1 MQMSKSEWFLY
12 TKRGDFDG
20 IAKKYNISPLLA
32 KIIVNRGIAEDS
44 IGNYLG
50 ALKCKLNNAHDFK
63 DIDKAAIFIKE
74 YIEGG
79 KKIRVVGD
87 YDIDGICST
96 YVLISALRYL
106 GANADYEIPDRIKD
120 GYGINESI
128 IKKSHEDGCELIITC
143 DNGIAA
149 FGALELATKLGV
161 KVIVTDH
168 HEVFREDNKDLLP
181 RADMIVNP
189 KQEDCSYPFK
199 QVCGAFVAYRLIEVL
214 YELFSIPKSEIE
226 KFKEFIAIAT
236 VGDVMPLIS
245 ENRIIVKQGLE
256 RIKLSENIGL
266 KSLIKVCGID
276 SKNINSYDIGFILG
290 PCFNASGRLE
300 SAKLSLKLLLTN
312 DEKEAV
318 ELAEYIKSLNDER
331 KALTQKGVEFAIELV
346 ESKYIDD
353 DIIVAYIGD
362 YHESLAGIIAG
373 RLKERYKKPCFVITD
388 TEEGLIKGSG
398 RSIEAYNMFEGIR
411 AADSL
416 LTKYGGHPMA
426 AGLSLEKDKLSEFRK
441 LLNSNSE
448 LKESDFVE
456 KIWIDIAL
464 PFAYLSE
471 DFVKELSLLEP
482 FGQGNQ
488 KPNFAQKQV
497 EIINLR
503 VFGQNR
509 NVIKLRC
516 KDSFGTGI
524 DALIFTDGDEFIKE
538 LGDKRLFDIIY
549 YPKINDFN
557 NKITVQIVI
566 RDWKFKY

>member
-1 MQMSKSEWFLY
+1 MSKSEWFLY

-63 DIDKAAIFIKE
+63 NIDKAAIFIKE

-96 YVLISALRYL
+96 YVLISALKHL
-106 GANADYEIPDRIKD
+106 GADADYEIPDRIKD

-128 IKKSHEDGCELIITC
+128 IKKSYEDGCNLIITC

-149 FGALELATKLGV
+149 FGALELAAKLGV

-181 RADMIVNP
+181 RADIIVNP
-189 KQEDCSYPFK
+189 KQEDCFYPFK
-199 QVCGAFVAYRLIEVL
+199 QVCGAFVAYRLVEVL
-214 YELFSIPKSEIE
+214 YELFLIPGSETE

-331 KALTQKGVEFAIELV
+331 KALTQKGLEFAIELV
-346 ESKYIDD
+346 ESKYVDD

-426 AGLSLEKDKLSEFRK
+426 AGLSLEKDRLSEFRK

-509 NVIKLRC
+509 NVVKLRC

>member
-44 IGNYLG
+44 IGNYLT

-96 YVLISALRYL
+96 YVLISALKHL
-106 GANADYEIPDRIKD
+106 GADADYEIPDRIKD

-149 FGALELATKLGV
+149 FGALELAAKLGV

-189 KQEDCSYPFK
+189 KQEDCFYPFK

-426 AGLSLEKDKLSEFRK
+426 AGLSLEKDRLSEFRK

-509 NVIKLRC
+509 NVVKLRC

>member
-63 DIDKAAIFIKE
+63 NIDKAAIFIKE

-106 GANADYEIPDRIKD
+106 GADVDYEIPDRIKD

-128 IKKSHEDGCELIITC
+128 IKKSYEDGCDLIITC

-149 FGALELATKLGV
+149 FGALELAAKLGV

-181 RADMIVNP
+181 RADIIVNP

-214 YELFSIPKSEIE
+214 YELFLIPESETE

-236 VGDVMPLIS
+236 VGDVMPLVS

-300 SAKLSLKLLLTN
+300 SAKLSLKLLLTS
-312 DEKEAV
+312 DEKEAI

-346 ESKYIDD
+346 ESKYIND

-373 RLKERYKKPCFVITD
+373 RLKERYKKPCFIITD

-441 LLNSNSE
+441 LLNSNSK

-509 NVIKLRC
+509 NVVKLRC

>member
-1 MQMSKSEWFLY
+1 MSKSEWFLY

-96 YVLISALRYL
+96 YVLISALKHL
-106 GANADYEIPDRIKD
+106 GADADYEIPDRIKD

-128 IKKSHEDGCELIITC
+128 IKKSYEDGCELIITC

-149 FGALELATKLGV
+149 FGALELAAKLGV

>member
-63 DIDKAAIFIKE
+63 NIDKAAIFIKE

-96 YVLISALRYL
+96 YVLISALKHL
-106 GANADYEIPDRIKD
+106 GADADYEIPDRIKD

-149 FGALELATKLGV
+149 FGALELAAKLGV

-189 KQEDCSYPFK
+189 KQEDCFYPFK

-331 KALTQKGVEFAIELV
+331 KALTQKGLEFAIELV

-426 AGLSLEKDKLSEFRK
+426 AGLSLEKDRLSEFRK

-509 NVIKLRC
+509 NVVKLRC

-557 NKITVQIVI
+557 NKITLQIVI

>member
-1 MQMSKSEWFLY
+1 MSKSEWFLY

-96 YVLISALRYL
+96 YVLISALKHL
-106 GANADYEIPDRIKD
+106 GADADYEIPDRIKD

-149 FGALELATKLGV
+149 FGALELAAKLGV

-214 YELFSIPKSEIE
+214 YELFSIPGSETE

>member
-1 MQMSKSEWFLY
+1 MSKSEWFLY

-63 DIDKAAIFIKE
+63 NIDKAAAFIKE

-106 GANADYEIPDRIKD
+106 GADVDYEIPDRIKD

-128 IKKSHEDGCELIITC
+128 IKKSYEDGCDLIITC

-149 FGALELATKLGV
+149 FGALELAAKLGV

-181 RADMIVNP
+181 RADIIVNP

-214 YELFSIPKSEIE
+214 YELFLIPGSETE

-236 VGDVMPLIS
+236 VGDVMPLVS

-300 SAKLSLKLLLTN
+300 SAKLSLKLLLTS
-312 DEKEAV
+312 DEKEAI

-346 ESKYIDD
+346 ESKYIND

-373 RLKERYKKPCFVITD
+373 RLKERYKKPCFIITD

-441 LLNSNSE
+441 LLNSNSK

-509 NVIKLRC
+509 NVVKLRC

>member
-44 IGNYLG
+44 IGNYLA

-63 DIDKAAIFIKE
+63 NIDKAAIFIKE

-96 YVLISALRYL
+96 YVLISALKHL
-106 GANADYEIPDRIKD
+106 GAYADYEIPDRIKD

-128 IKKSHEDGCELIITC
+128 IKKSYEDGCDLIITC

-149 FGALELATKLGV
+149 FGALELAAKLGV

-181 RADMIVNP
+181 RADIIVNP

-199 QVCGAFVAYRLIEVL
+199 QVCGAFVAYRLVEVL
-214 YELFSIPKSEIE
+214 YELFLIPGSETE

-266 KSLIKVCGID
+266 KSLIKLCGID

-331 KALTQKGVEFAIELV
+331 KALTQKGLEFAIELV
-346 ESKYIDD
+346 ESKYVDD

-426 AGLSLEKDKLSEFRK
+426 AGLSLEKDRLSEFRK

-509 NVIKLRC
+509 NVVKLRC

>member
-50 ALKCKLNNAHDFK
+50 PLKCKLNNAHDFK
-63 DIDKAAIFIKE
+63 NIDKAAIFIKE

-96 YVLISALRYL
+96 YVLISALKHL
-106 GANADYEIPDRIKD
+106 GADADYEIPDRIKD

-149 FGALELATKLGV
+149 FGALELAAKLGV

-189 KQEDCSYPFK
+189 KQEDCFYPFK

-245 ENRIIVKQGLE
+245 ENRIIVKQGLK

-331 KALTQKGVEFAIELV
+331 KVLTQKGLEFAIELV

-426 AGLSLEKDKLSEFRK
+426 AGLSLKKDKLSEFRK

-509 NVIKLRC
+509 NVVKLRC

>member
-1 MQMSKSEWFLY
+1 MSKSEWFLY

-32 KIIVNRGIAEDS
+32 KIIVNIGIAEDS

-63 DIDKAAIFIKE
+63 NIDKAAIFIKE

-96 YVLISALRYL
+96 YVLISALKHL
-106 GANADYEIPDRIKD
+106 GADADYEIPDRIKD

-149 FGALELATKLGV
+149 FGALELAAKLGV

-189 KQEDCSYPFK
+189 KQEDCFYPFK

-331 KALTQKGVEFAIELV
+331 KALTQKGLEFAIELV
-346 ESKYIDD
+346 EGKYVDD

-426 AGLSLEKDKLSEFRK
+426 AGLSLEKDRLSEFRK

-509 NVIKLRC
+509 NVVKLRC

>member
-1 MQMSKSEWFLY
+1 MSKSEWFLY

-441 LLNSNSE
+441 LLNSNSK

>member
-63 DIDKAAIFIKE
+63 NIDKAAIFIKE

-106 GANADYEIPDRIKD
+106 DADADYEIPDRIKD

-128 IKKSHEDGCELIITC
+128 IKKSYEDGCDLIITC

-149 FGALELATKLGV
+149 FGALELAAKLGV

-214 YELFSIPKSEIE
+214 YELFLIPVSEIE

-300 SAKLSLKLLLTN
+300 SAKLSLRLLLTN
-312 DEKEAV
+312 DEKEAR

-331 KALTQKGVEFAIELV
+331 KALTQKGVEFAIKLV

-373 RLKERYKKPCFVITD
+373 RLKERYKKPCFIITD

-426 AGLSLEKDKLSEFRK
+426 AGLSLKKDKLSEFRK

-471 DFVKELSLLEP
+471 NFVKELSLLEP

-497 EIINLR
+497 EILNLR

-509 NVIKLRC
+509 NVVKLRC

-524 DALIFTDGDEFIKE
+524 DALIFTDGDEFLEE

>member
-1 MQMSKSEWFLY
+1 MSKSEWFLY

-63 DIDKAAIFIKE
+63 NIDKAAIFIKE
-74 YIEGG
+74 YIEVG

-96 YVLISALRYL
+96 YVLISALKHL
-106 GANADYEIPDRIKD
+106 GADADYEIPDRIKD

-149 FGALELATKLGV
+149 FGALELAAKLGV

-312 DEKEAV
+312 NEKEAI

-497 EIINLR
+497 EIINLK

-509 NVIKLRC
+509 NVVKLRC

>member
-63 DIDKAAIFIKE
+63 NIDKAAIFIKE
-74 YIEGG
+74 YIEVG

-96 YVLISALRYL
+96 YVLISALKHL
-106 GANADYEIPDRIKD
+106 GADADYEIPDRIKD

-128 IKKSHEDGCELIITC
+128 IKKSYEDGCDLIITC

-149 FGALELATKLGV
+149 FGALELAAKLGV

-199 QVCGAFVAYRLIEVL
+199 QVCGAFVAYRLVEVL
-214 YELFSIPKSEIE
+214 YELFLIPKNEIE

-509 NVIKLRC
+509 NVVKLRC

-566 RDWKFKY
+566 RYWKFKY

>member
-1 MQMSKSEWFLY
+1 MSKSEWFLY

-63 DIDKAAIFIKE
+63 NIDKAAIFIKE

-96 YVLISALRYL
+96 YVLISALKHL
-106 GANADYEIPDRIKD
+106 GADADYEIPDRIKD

-149 FGALELATKLGV
+149 FGALELAAKLGV

-189 KQEDCSYPFK
+189 KQEDCFYPFK

-331 KALTQKGVEFAIELV
+331 KALTQKGLEFAIELV

-426 AGLSLEKDKLSEFRK
+426 AGLSLKKDKLSEFRK

-509 NVIKLRC
+509 NVVKLRC

>member
-1 MQMSKSEWFLY
+1 MSKSEWFLY

-44 IGNYLG
+44 IGNYLA

-63 DIDKAAIFIKE
+63 DIDKAAAFIKE

-106 GANADYEIPDRIKD
+106 GADADYEIPDRIKD

-149 FGALELATKLGV
+149 FGALELAAKLGV

-312 DEKEAV
+312 DEKEAI

-331 KALTQKGVEFAIELV
+331 KALTQKGLEFAIELV
-346 ESKYIDD
+346 ESKYVDD

-509 NVIKLRC
+509 NVVKLRC

>member
-1 MQMSKSEWFLY
+1 MSKSEWFLY
-12 TKRGDFDG
+12 TKRGDFYG

-32 KIIVNRGIAEDS
+32 KIIVNRGIAENS
-44 IGNYLG
+44 IENYLD
-50 ALKCKLNNAHDFK
+50 AIKCQLNNAHNFK
-63 DIDKAAIFIKE
+63 NIDKVAAFIKE

-96 YVLISALRYL
+96 YVLISALRHL

-128 IKKSHEDGCELIITC
+128 IEKSHEEGCELIITC

-149 FGALELATKLGV
+149 FGALELAAKLGV

-181 RADMIVNP
+181 KADMIVNP

-214 YELFSIPKSEIE
+214 YELFSIPGSETE

-236 VGDVMPLIS
+236 VGDVMPLVS

-256 RIKLSENIGL
+256 RIKTTDNIGL
-266 KSLIKVCGID
+266 KNLIKVCGID

-312 DEKEAV
+312 DEKEAI

-346 ESKYIDD
+346 ESKYIND
-353 DIIVAYIGD
+353 DIIVAYIGN

-416 LTKYGGHPMA
+416 LIKYGGHPMA

-448 LKESDFVE
+448 LKESDFVD

-497 EIINLR
+497 EILNLR

-509 NVIKLRC
+509 NVVKLRC

-524 DALIFTDGDEFIKE
+524 DALIFTDGNEFLEE

>member
-63 DIDKAAIFIKE
+63 NIDKAAIFIKE

-96 YVLISALRYL
+96 YVLISALKHL
-106 GANADYEIPDRIKD
+106 GADADYEIPDRIKD

-149 FGALELATKLGV
+149 FGALELAAKLGV

-189 KQEDCSYPFK
+189 KQEDCFYPFK

-331 KALTQKGVEFAIELV
+331 KALTQKGLEFAIELV

-509 NVIKLRC
+509 NVVKLRC

-557 NKITVQIVI
+557 NKITLQIVI

>member
-1 MQMSKSEWFLY
+1 MSKSEWFLY

-44 IGNYLG
+44 IGNYLA
-50 ALKCKLNNAHDFK
+50 ALKCKLNNVHDFK
-63 DIDKAAIFIKE
+63 DIDKAAAFIKE

-106 GANADYEIPDRIKD
+106 GADADYEIPDRIKD

-149 FGALELATKLGV
+149 FGALELAAKLGV

>member
-1 MQMSKSEWFLY
+1 MSKSEWFLY

-63 DIDKAAIFIKE
+63 NIDKAAIFIKE

-96 YVLISALRYL
+96 YVLISALKHL
-106 GANADYEIPDRIKD
+106 GADADYEIPDRIKD

-128 IKKSHEDGCELIITC
+128 IKKSYEDGCDLIITC

-149 FGALELATKLGV
+149 FGALELAAKLGV

-181 RADMIVNP
+181 RADIIVNP

-199 QVCGAFVAYRLIEVL
+199 QVCGAFVAYRLVEVL
-214 YELFSIPKSEIE
+214 YELFLIPGSEIE

-416 LTKYGGHPMA
+416 LTKYG
-426 AGLSLEKDKLSEFRK
+426 
-441 LLNSNSE
+441 
-448 LKESDFVE
+448 
-456 KIWIDIAL
+456 
-464 PFAYLSE
+464 
-471 DFVKELSLLEP
+471 
-482 FGQGNQ
+482 
-488 KPNFAQKQV
+488 
-497 EIINLR
+497 
-503 VFGQNR
+503 
-509 NVIKLRC
+509 
-516 KDSFGTGI
+516 
-524 DALIFTDGDEFIKE
+524 
-538 LGDKRLFDIIY
+538 
-549 YPKINDFN
+549 
-557 NKITVQIVI
+557 
-566 RDWKFKY
+566 